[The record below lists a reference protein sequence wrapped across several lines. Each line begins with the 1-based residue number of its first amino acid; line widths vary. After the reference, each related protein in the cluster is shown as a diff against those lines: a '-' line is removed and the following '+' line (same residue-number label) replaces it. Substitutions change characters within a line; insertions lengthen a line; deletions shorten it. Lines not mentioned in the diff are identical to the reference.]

1 MTSPTEDAKISL
13 ASEPLV
19 KGNGDRPQP
28 MLFLSYGT
36 PNAVEARELRRML
49 SESGYRVWMA
59 PDDIRGPDSW
69 PDQVLNAINK
79 SSMMVVL
86 VSSDAL
92 ASRHVGREVN
102 LAIEQGKPLLPVR
115 VADVKVSG
123 TLAYLLALVQWVDV
137 FPPPL
142 AHHQQLLVDRIKD
155 LLSDIDVSATT
166 IASPPPPAPEPVLP
180 PVVLQTEEKKRP
192 RWLWPVAAG
201 ALGLVALLAFLL
213 WPRTEAGLTP
223 GQPTAFQI
231 EALTATQAR
240 LEWRAPSVS
249 ADDLDGYTIF
259 RDGAEL
265 TTVSPGVTEYIDGS
279 LEAGITY
286 EYQLDAFNQAGAHST
301 RTAARLV
308 STPDTTTASTTQPTP
323 STTSQSSSTTA
334 GTTTEL
340 DPELLAFFDWADPSI
355 CEAVAPAD
363 FVGEGIEHEIICD
376 SEGVTVYY
384 TVWNSIKS
392 LDGRTEFHAE
402 SDPSFPWFTFE
413 GIQRG
418 LASEYILDD
427 GRAVKFWTYDD
438 NPSFPVSGE
447 ALRTDGDLDALN
459 DWWAN
464 DGSQVSTTLTRT
476 AEEDQLLGYLAFSN
490 TTDCWALRGSAI
502 QPATAELRC
511 ELLAD
516 GLEIWAYID
525 LWPSLTEL
533 DGYYDSLVT
542 DYTGVTDTWSYNSA
556 GDVTI
561 GRSVEYSYNEEHWY
575 FWTYDEDLISV
586 NAVLLSEGTAAD
598 LLAWWESGAAARAD
612 TSGAG

>member
-1 MTSPTEDAKISL
+1 MTSSTEDTTIPP

-36 PNAVEARELRRML
+36 PNAVEARELRRIL

-59 PDDIRGPDSW
+59 PDDIRGPESW

-166 IASPPPPAPEPVLP
+166 APPPPPLPESVLP
-180 PVVLQTEEKKRP
+180 PAPLVVQTKEKNGP

-201 ALGLVALLAFLL
+201 ALGLVALVAFLL
-213 WPRTEAGLTP
+213 WPRTEGGATP

-231 EALTATQAR
+231 EALPATQAR
-240 LEWRAPSVS
+240 LEWRAPSEG

-308 STPDTTTASTTQPTP
+308 SMPDTTTASTTQPTP
-323 STTSQSSSTTA
+323 STTSQSSSTTS
-334 GTTTEL
+334 GTTADL

-355 CEAVAPAD
+355 CEAVAPAE
-363 FVGEGIEHEIICD
+363 FVGDGIEHEIVCD

-384 TVWNSIKS
+384 TVWNSVKS

-427 GRAVKFWTYDD
+427 GRAVKYWTYDD
-438 NPSFPVSGE
+438 TSSFPVSGE
-447 ALRTDGDLDALN
+447 ALRTDGDLDALD

-464 DGSQVSTTLTRT
+464 EGSQVSTSLTRT
-476 AEEDQLLGYLAFSN
+476 PEEDRLLTYLQFAN
-490 TTDCWALRGSAI
+490 TTDCRVRRASASVGSL
-502 QPATAELRC
+502 AELSC
-511 ELLAD
+511 DLLVD
-516 GLEIWAYID
+516 GLEITAYVD

-533 DGYYDSLVT
+533 NSYHDGLVL
-542 DYTGVTDTWSYNSA
+542 DYQGVSDTWSFTAAN
-556 GDVTI
+556 DVII
-561 GRSVEYSYNEEHWY
+561 GRTVDYADGEDAWF
-575 FWTYDEDLISV
+575 FWSYDEDLITV
-586 NAVLLSEGTAAD
+586 DAILLSEGTTAD
-598 LLAWWESGAAARAD
+598 LRLWWENGAA
-612 TSGAG
+612 SLN